1 MILIDIKSRW
11 KTKEEGNCVAYSQHI
26 GAFLGFVAALLHFN
40 LCNICTYTIMFV
52 SR

>member
-11 KTKEEGNCVAYSQHI
+11 KTKEEANCVEDSQHI

-40 LCNICTYTIMFV
+40 LCKICTNSIMFV